1 MKYLIYARISPR
13 GSDFDTSAENSTEMQ
28 IDYCKEHIKEK
39 GGIVVNTV
47 KDEFLSGKNLKR
59 PGIQTILSDLEYGVA
74 NWDCLCVYNLSR
86 LTREP
91 KDMYHI
97 MGILSRNNKKFLSVR
112 EPEFDF
118 STFQGEM
125 MMGIITHINQYMRKQ
140 SAANVRDKMMSI
152 ASKGLWPAGWAP
164 YGYRRG
170 IHKDNKLYVDPE
182 KALIVKDIFTMYAGD
197 RYTTRSILLKYKSV
211 LARSKILSILHDPVY
226 IGKIKYGGQ
235 IFPGQHERII
245 SDELFQLVQDKL
257 PQKKY
262 ASRPKSYSYPFLLT
276 GIIFCHCGKRLTPG
290 TAKSGQY
297 AYYTCTD
304 IVCHRR
310 ISASKVEQAVIEHLK
325 GNKYDS
331 RIINAVIEE
340 VKKRN
345 QESFQEK
352 QPKLIEYKELQ
363 KKFIKD
369 KKSIV
374 DKILFT
380 DNLNHYIVDE
390 LNKRISDIE
399 QKLELLQSQI
409 DSIMSLEN
417 SFDDEYYRAGM
428 DFIQRMTQFSDIL
441 SLEHNPDRLRTLIPL
456 YIKEIRLMENGN
468 FKIIPKEPKSS
479 TKETKWCAHK
489 DSNLGPND

>member
-13 GSDFDTSAENSTEMQ
+13 GSDFDTSAKNSTEMQ

-262 ASRPKSYSYPFLLT
+262 AGTDAMESPECVHGDDQEIYAAACGCFLCRLEPLFRSGRQSSRALELIDSLFKKNSFVQDSHFS
-276 GIIFCHCGKRLTPG
+276 FRD
-290 TAKSGQY
+290 KSGP
-297 AYYTCTD
+297 ASSS
-304 IVCHRR
+304 RR
-310 ISASKVEQAVIEHLK
+310 GRDSGNPRIGESRSAA
-325 GNKYDS
+325 
-331 RIINAVIEE
+331 
-340 VKKRN
+340 
-345 QESFQEK
+345 
-352 QPKLIEYKELQ
+352 
-363 KKFIKD
+363 
-369 KKSIV
+369 
-374 DKILFT
+374 
-380 DNLNHYIVDE
+380 
-390 LNKRISDIE
+390 
-399 QKLELLQSQI
+399 
-409 DSIMSLEN
+409 
-417 SFDDEYYRAGM
+417 RA
-428 DFIQRMTQFSDIL
+428 
-441 SLEHNPDRLRTLIPL
+441 
-456 YIKEIRLMENGN
+456 K
-468 FKIIPKEPKSS
+468 
-479 TKETKWCAHK
+479 
-489 DSNLGPND
+489 